1 MFDENDPNLSI
12 TNNTELQ
19 EKLSDYLDIVEMNL
33 VDEIAKS
40 SDSFFST
47 FGDIENI
54 QKKSTECVTNYH
66 TLMNKIDQLEKSIT

>member
-33 VDEIAKS
+33 VDEIAK
-40 SDSFFST
+40 FLIHFSAHLR
-47 FGDIENI
+47 
-54 QKKSTECVTNYH
+54 Y
-66 TLMNKIDQLEKSIT
+66 

>member
-40 SDSFFST
+40 SDSFSAHLEILKIFKRNQPNVLPIT
-47 FGDIENI
+47 
-54 QKKSTECVTNYH
+54 
-66 TLMNKIDQLEKSIT
+66 TLL

>member
-1 MFDENDPNLSI
+1 
-12 TNNTELQ
+12 
-19 EKLSDYLDIVEMNL
+19 MNL

-66 TLMNKIDQLEKSIT
+66 TLMNKIDQLEKNQSRKGLDILHKMIERKMLKLSNSHYCKYST